1 MSEEYKRLKYDVLV
15 VGAGGAGLRAAIGA
29 AEKGAKVAV
38 ITKSLLGKA
47 HTVMAEGGAAAALGN
62 ADPRDNWLVHFRDT
76 MQGGKQHNNWIMAKI
91 HAQQSADR
99 IRELERYGAVFDRT
113 KEGKI
118 NQRNFGGHTFP
129 RLAHVGDRTG
139 LELIRTL
146 QDEVIHRENIDIYM
160 ETTATKFFAKD
171 GHVTGA
177 LAYERQT
184 GDFILFEV
192 GALVV
197 ASGGLGKT
205 YRVTSNSWEYT
216 GDGHALAWEI
226 GAEMIDMEFIQFHP
240 TGMVWPPS
248 VKGTL
253 VTEGVRGE
261 GGILRNKNN
270 ERFMFNY
277 IPENF
282 KQDYA
287 DTPEEAMRWLNGDD
301 NARRPPELLTRDV
314 VARAITA
321 EVLAGRGT
329 PHGGA
334 YLSIAETRDP
344 AYIKKKLPSM
354 YHQFKVLA
362 DLDITSEPM
371 EVGPTTHYLMGGIKV
386 DGETQETSVKGM
398 YACGEAA
405 SGLHGANRLG
415 GNSLSDLLV
424 FGKIAGER
432 AGEYAKSSGINNIED
447 SEVDAAIREALQPFN
462 EANDEDPYALHEE
475 LRAAME
481 KYAGIKRTEEGLKEG
496 LEVLAEFKER
506 AGRVKAIGKDRKFNT
521 SWHQCLDIKHMVEVS
536 ILATA
541 AALQRKESRGGHTR
555 EDYPE
560 TNYDLTDV
568 LYVFKKKGDGYEVRE
583 EKNPKI
589 PEDLK
594 KLALTKNREELLQM
608 ADELQ
613 KSGKYTE
620 GK

>member
-1 MSEEYKRLKYDVLV
+1 MSEEYKKLEYDVLI
-15 VGAGGAGLRAAIGA
+15 VGAGGSGLRAAIGA

-47 HTVMAEGGAAAALGN
+47 HTVMAEGGAAAALSN
-62 ADPRDNWLVHFRDT
+62 ADSRDNWMVHFRDT
-76 MQGGKQHNNWIMAKI
+76 MQGGKQHNNWLMAKI

-118 NQRNFGGHTFP
+118 NQRPFGGHTFP

-146 QDEVIHRENIDIYM
+146 QDEVIHRDNIDIFM
-160 ETTATKFFAKD
+160 ETTATKFFTKD
-171 GHVTGA
+171 GRVTGA

-184 GDFILFEV
+184 GDFLVFQV
-192 GALVV
+192 KSLVV

-205 YRVTSNSWEYT
+205 FRITSNSWEYT
-216 GDGHALAWEI
+216 GDGHALAWDA

-261 GGILRNKNN
+261 GGILTNSEG

-277 IPENF
+277 IPDNF
-282 KQDYA
+282 KLDYA
-287 DTPEEAMRWLNGDD
+287 DTEEEAARWLDGDD
-301 NARRPPELLTRDV
+301 NARRPPELLTRDI

-321 EVLAGRGT
+321 EVLAGRGS

-334 YLSIAETRDP
+334 FLNIAIARD
-344 AYIKKKLPSM
+344 ASYIKKKLPSM

-362 DLDITSEPM
+362 DVDITTDPM
-371 EVGPTTHYLMGGIKV
+371 EVGPTTHYLMGGIRV
-386 DGETQETSVKGM
+386 DGETEETSVKGM

-415 GNSLSDLLV
+415 GNSLSDLVV
-424 FGKIAGER
+424 FGQIAGEH
-432 AGEYAKSSGINNIED
+432 AGEFALKNEAVGIDESSIN
-447 SEVDAAIREALQPFN
+447 SAITQALQPFDESN
-462 EANDEDPYALHEE
+462 TEDPYALHEE

-496 LEVLAEFKER
+496 LEVLMKFRER
-506 AGRVKAIGKDRKFNT
+506 ASKVKAIGKDRKFNT
-521 SWHQCLDIKHMVEVS
+521 SWHQCLDIKNMIEVS
-536 ILATA
+536 IIATA
-541 AALQRKESRGGHTR
+541 SALQRRESRGGHTR

-560 TNYDLTDV
+560 TNYDLTDL
-568 LYVFKKKGDGYEVRE
+568 LYVFKKSGDSYEVKE
-583 EKNPKI
+583 ERYPPI

-594 KLALTKNREELLQM
+594 KLALTKTRVELLEM
-608 ADELQ
+608 ADELA
-613 KSGKYTE
+613 KKGVE
-620 GK
+620 